1 MKWCSVTVLKLVNI
15 YVCKLGFPAK
25 WRNSFAENFEFRSNS
40 FASSESFAFFVSRKF
55 HIFSK
60 KINAQFSTIFSTVF
74 ATFRES
80 FYSLETLGKFL
91 MKKLQRKVENL
102 GLHVPGIERTISTR
116 LLELKI
122 VKHINYLF
130 PPCLK

>member
-1 MKWCSVTVLKLVNI
+1 MVLRDCIKVGKYLCMQTRV
-15 YVCKLGFPAK
+15 
-25 WRNSFAENFEFRSNS
+25 
-40 FASSESFAFFVSRKF
+40 SSEMEKQFRRKF
-55 HIFSK
+55 RIPFEQFRFFGKFCIFCFAKISHFFAK
-60 KINAQFSTIFSTVF
+60 KINAQFSTIFRTVF